1 MSMEGTC
8 PICEAEVSL
17 KEDILVSEIL
27 SCPDCHS
34 VLVVEA
40 IDDQRASLREAPAI
54 EEDWG
59 Q

>member
-1 MSMEGTC
+1 MILEGIC
-8 PICEAEVSL
+8 PVCEAEVSL
-17 KEDILVSEIL
+17 KEDIFVSEIL

-34 VLVVEA
+34 VLVVDA
-40 IDDQRASLREAPAI
+40 IDDHQVSLKEAPAI

>member
-1 MSMEGTC
+1 MSLEGTC
-8 PICEAEVSL
+8 PVCEAEVNLS
-17 KEDILVSEIL
+17 EDILVSEIL

-34 VLVVEA
+34 ILVVEA
-40 IDDQRASLREAPAI
+40 IEDHQVSLKEAPAI

>member
-1 MSMEGTC
+1 MEGTC

-40 IDDQRASLREAPAI
+40 IDDHRASLREAPAI